1 MTAQNFSSTPLLAV
15 EGLGIQV
22 SGPAG
27 GKVLLR
33 DIAFTLRAGEALT
46 LVGESGAGKSLLAQA
61 IMGNL
66 PPALQASGQITLD
79 GTTTRAQ
86 DAAARRALW
95 GRKLALLPQEPSL
108 ALNPLARVAPQ
119 LAEVY
124 RLLHSHTAV
133 AARTQADQEL
143 RDAGLARAGS
153 HYPWQLSGGMAQRAV
168 AAITLAGGAPVL
180 MVDEPTKGLDAHW
193 RDRMVALFR
202 GVLQAG
208 GCLLTITHDLQ
219 VAQALGGQVIVL
231 RHGQAVEQGDIH
243 TVAAAPQHD
252 FTRQLLAADP
262 ARWRPLA
269 APAPGAP
276 LVTAHGIAKGFGAQ
290 TLFGPLDLTLRSGER
305 LAVQGPSGVGKSTLG
320 NVLLGLLAPDTGRM
334 ERAAGL
340 RPTAFQKLYQD
351 PVGSFAPHISLA
363 QSLRDAARLHG
374 CDWAAVQRRLE
385 PLRVPEDL
393 LARRPDQVSGGELQ
407 RIALA
412 RVLLAQ
418 PALLFADE
426 PTSRLDPI
434 TQQEAMQVLLAAV
447 HSTGAALMLVTHDP
461 HLAAAVGT
469 RTLSLAPQAGA
480 DADADAEAPVGLPGH
495 QGEPLAGR
503 A

>member
-1 MTAQNFSSTPLLAV
+1 MTTPLKSDALLVV

-22 SGPAG
+22 G
-27 GKVLLR
+27 GKRLLH
-33 DIAFTLRAGEALT
+33 DIGFSLRPGEALT

-66 PPALQASGQITLD
+66 PPALQATGQITLD

-86 DAAARRALW
+86 EAAARRALW

-124 RLLHSHTAV
+124 RLLHQQPPS
-133 AARTQADQEL
+133 AASAQAEQVL
-143 RDAGLARAGS
+143 SAAGLGGAGS

-168 AAITLAGGAPVL
+168 VAITLAGGAPVL

-193 RDRMVALFR
+193 RGRMVELFR

-208 GCLLTITHDLQ
+208 GCLLTITHDMQ

-243 TVAAAPQHD
+243 TVAAAPQHA
-252 FTRQLLAADP
+252 FTRQLLQADP
-262 ARWRPLA
+262 AHW
-269 APAPGAP
+269 
-276 LVTAHGIAKGFGAQ
+276 K
-290 TLFGPLDLTLRSGER
+290 LFAPLDLELRSGER
-305 LAVQGPSGVGKSTLG
+305 IAVQGPSGTGKSTLG
-320 NVLLGLLAPDTGRM
+320 NVLLGLVAPDTGRV
-334 ERAAGL
+334 ERSARL
-340 RPTAFQKLYQD
+340 RPHAFQKLYQD

-363 QSLRDAARLHG
+363 QSLRDAARLHR
-374 CDWAAVQRRLE
+374 CDWKAVQQRLAQ
-385 PLRVPEDL
+385 LRVPEDL
-393 LARRPDQVSGGELQ
+393 LARKPDQVSGGELQ

-412 RVLLAQ
+412 RVLVAQ

-434 TQQEAMQVLLAAV
+434 TQQEAIQVLLHAV
-447 HSTGAALMLVTHDP
+447 QDTGAALMLVTHDP

-469 RTLSLAPQAGA
+469 RTLDFASSDQPTAAMLAA
-480 DADADAEAPVGLPGH
+480 
-495 QGEPLAGR
+495 
-503 A
+503 